1 MFTTGLMHFFVLSLF
16 TSVFVIMIK
25 KFQPRDTCR
34 HLDRLANLVTTTTN
48 PHRPIIHSRPSSI
61 NSVTPSLGVC
71 HSFILCVL
79 SSHLLWIL
87 NSRVRGSHLHPT
99 TNNPYPDDLF
109 IGHISAKMS
118 NNKISPRSRKTKQCL
133 ANTNTLTSNTTT
145 DKTKS
150 AIFVQTDQRLH
161 TTTVECITRI

>member
-25 KFQPRDTCR
+25 KFEPRDTCR

-71 HSFILCVL
+71 HSSISCVL
-79 SSHLLWIL
+79 SSHPLWIL
-87 NSRVRGSHLHPT
+87 SPNIRVSHLHPT
-99 TNNPYPDDLF
+99 VHIQITSFLAKLLPRWATTRFLRDL
-109 IGHISAKMS
+109 AR
-118 NNKISPRSRKTKQCL
+118 P
-133 ANTNTLTSNTTT
+133 NTDTSTSNTTT
-145 DKTKS
+145 TDKMKC
-150 AIFVQTDQRLH
+150 AIFA
-161 TTTVECITRI
+161 